1 MKTTTDPRGVLA
13 SLAVLFG
20 AQTEAFAQAAPEA
33 RSPALE
39 EVVVTARRREEALQ
53 DVPVAVTALSAEAL
67 ERRQIQTTT
76 DLDRVTPSLQF
87 TSYGQLS
94 GNNSAAVVFIR
105 GVGQLDPTPAVDPG
119 VGIYI
124 DDVYM
129 GRAVGGAMD
138 FFDVDNVQVLRGPQ
152 GTLFGRNTIG
162 GAVLINTALPGDERE
177 ATLRAR
183 IGEDALREV
192 FGAVTVP
199 LGDRVAARFSGG
211 ARQRDGYVTRVFDG
225 QDLGDDDVVALNAS
239 LRWDASDAVEV
250 ILRADYSKEDENGSP
265 FVFKGINTTAP
276 VTAIASVAAGCPGA
290 TIPFAPLAPGDP
302 AFGPPFVPETPDPR
316 CANNAWNLGPYTNG
330 GNAPVESTFDVRG
343 TSATVNWNVSDRV
356 TLHSISAYRNTEWT
370 GIRDADNTPLT
381 LITTD
386 YTSESTQISQELRAD
401 YGGDRINGVVGIY
414 YFDEDTDDRVT
425 VPLAFPPSP
434 PVIGSLLAGGPGSR
448 DLQFVNLTTES
459 LALFTEWTYDVTDA
473 LSVSGGVRYTEDDK
487 SMQATILN
495 VFPETDPDPS
505 PLPTLAIPDGGPL
518 FIYPDRF
525 SESFDKVT
533 GSASVRYTFDN
544 GWMIYGSYASSF
556 KSGGFNQRFNAPPE
570 GFVPLPFSEE
580 TVDTLELGFKAD
592 ITDAFRL
599 NAALFSS
606 DYDDIQLIYRQG
618 VVPLLFNAG
627 EATID
632 GVELEFQLVPNDRLI
647 VEGALS
653 YLDDEIK
660 DITEVPGAT
669 ATITPDNTLPFTP
682 KLQANVGVGY
692 RFPLRNGWSLTP
704 RLDASYTDKQ
714 YFDAGNTEI
723 TAQQESVTVTN
734 LSLVLDSGARWRAM
748 LFVENLTDE
757 LYPVQGNA
765 SLATLGYAEIIYARG
780 RNAQASVSFEF

>member
-1 MKTTTDPRGVLA
+1 MKTSAQRGSLVA
-13 SLAVLFG
+13 SLAMLFG
-20 AQTEAFAQAAPEA
+20 AQSEALAQPAPGA
-33 RSPALE
+33 RPALE
-39 EVVVTARRREEALQ
+39 EIVVTARRRAEALQ
-53 DVPVAVTALSAEAL
+53 DVPVAVTALTADTL
-67 ERRQIQTTT
+67 ERRQIQATT

-87 TSYGQLS
+87 KSHGQLS

-138 FFDVDNVQVLRGPQ
+138 FFDVDNIQVLRGPQ

-162 GAVLINTALPGDERE
+162 GAVLIDTVMPGDERE

-183 IGEDALREV
+183 IGEDDLVEV

-199 LGDRVAARFSGG
+199 FGDRISARLSGG
-211 ARQRDGYVTRVFDG
+211 TRQRDGYVTRVFDG
-225 QDLGDDDVVALNAS
+225 QDLGDEDVVALNAS
-239 LRWDASDAVEV
+239 LRWGVSDSLEL

-316 CANNAWNLGPYTNG
+316 CANNAWDLGPYTNG

-343 TSATVNWNVSDRV
+343 TSATLNWDINERL
-356 TLHSISAYRNTEWT
+356 TLHSISAYRNTDWT

-386 YTSESTQISQELRAD
+386 YTSESKQVSQEVRLH
-401 YGGDRINGVVGIY
+401 YEGDRVHGVVGVY
-414 YFDEDTDDRVT
+414 YFDEDTDDHVT

-434 PVIGSLLAGGPGSR
+434 PVIASLLAGGPGTR

-459 LALFTEWTYDVTDA
+459 IAVFTEWTYDVTDA
-473 LSVSGGVRYTEDDK
+473 LSLTGGVRYTEDDK
-487 SMQATILN
+487 SMQATIWN
-495 VFPETDPDPS
+495 IFPATDPDPS

-518 FIYPDRF
+518 FIFPDRF
-525 SESFDKVT
+525 SETFDKFT
-533 GSASVRYTFDN
+533 GSANLKYTFDN
-544 GWMIYGSYASSF
+544 GWMIYGSYSSSF
-556 KSGGFNQRFNAPPE
+556 KSGGFNQRYNAPPE
-570 GFVPLPFSEE
+570 GFLPVPFAEE
-580 TVDTLELGFKAD
+580 TVDTLEFGFKAD
-592 ITDAFRL
+592 ITDNFRL
-599 NAALFSS
+599 NGALFSS

-627 EATID
+627 KATID
-632 GVELEFQLVPNDRLI
+632 GVELEFLLVPNDRLI

-669 ATITPDNTLPFTP
+669 ATITPENSLPFTP
-682 KLQANVGVGY
+682 RLQANLGIGY
-692 RFPLRNGWSLTP
+692 RFPLNNGWSLTP

-714 YFDAGNTEI
+714 FFDAGNTEI

-734 LSLVLDSGARWRAM
+734 LSLTLDSGNRWRVG
-748 LFVENLTDE
+748 LLVENLTDE

-780 RNAQASVSFEF
+780 RNAQASVSYQF